1 MKAVIV
7 INYASEEDIGKKTSI
22 HLLNEENE
30 WVEDVIIKPLPQ
42 KMTMEKALKME
53 RVGSIKDIYTTW
65 DACLDE
71 ITGETE

>member
-7 INYASEEDIGKKTSI
+7 INFASEEDIGKKTSI

-30 WVEDVIIKPLPQ
+30 WVEDVVIKPLPQ

-53 RVGSIKDIYTTW
+53 RVGAIKDIYTTW
-65 DACLDE
+65 DACLDA